1 MSEKPDNEAVLQS
14 FLAAV
19 ADPTRLKVAGLLAI
33 EPQSLEGLAARIGV
47 TPAELR
53 PHLEQL
59 TELGLLRLE
68 SGSYYLDQ
76 AQLGQWASE
85 VLAGTRPPKPEV
97 DALSPEEFDRK
108 VLREFLTQEGRIKA
122 FPAQEK
128 KFQVLLR
135 YVLRDFELDL
145 QYPEVE
151 VNMLLALH
159 HPDVAALRRS
169 LVDYGYMRRE
179 KGIYWRV

>member
-1 MSEKPDNEAVLQS
+1 M
-14 FLAAV
+14 
-19 ADPTRLKVAGLLAI
+19 
-33 EPQSLEGLAARIGV
+33 
-47 TPAELR
+47 
-53 PHLEQL
+53 
-59 TELGLLRLE
+59 
-68 SGSYYLDQ
+68 
-76 AQLGQWASE
+76 
-85 VLAGTRPPKPEV
+85 LAGTRPPKPEV

>member
-1 MSEKPDNEAVLQS
+1 MSKKPENDLLLQS
-14 FLAAV
+14 FLAAI
-19 ADPTRLKVAGLLAI
+19 ADPTRLKIAGLLAVG
-33 EPQSLEGLAARIGV
+33 PLSLDGLASRIGA
-47 TPAELR
+47 TPEELL
-53 PHLEQL
+53 PHLELL
-59 TELGLLRLE
+59 TGLGLVRLQA
-68 SGSYYLDQ
+68 GRYYLDQ

-85 VLAGTRPPKPEV
+85 VLAGTRPPKPDV
-97 DALSPEEFDRK
+97 DALSVEEFDRK

>member
-68 SGSYYLDQ
+68 VW
-76 AQLGQWASE
+76 QLLPGPGAAWAVGQ
-85 VLAGTRPPKPEV
+85 
-97 DALSPEEFDRK
+97 
-108 VLREFLTQEGRIKA
+108 
-122 FPAQEK
+122 
-128 KFQVLLR
+128 
-135 YVLRDFELDL
+135 
-145 QYPEVE
+145 
-151 VNMLLALH
+151 
-159 HPDVAALRRS
+159 
-169 LVDYGYMRRE
+169 
-179 KGIYWRV
+179 